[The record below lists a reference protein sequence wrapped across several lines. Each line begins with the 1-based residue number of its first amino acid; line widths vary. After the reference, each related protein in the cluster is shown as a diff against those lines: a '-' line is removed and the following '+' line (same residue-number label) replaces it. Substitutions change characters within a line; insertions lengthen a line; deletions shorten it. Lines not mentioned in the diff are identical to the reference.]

1 MNSTNSILNLPYDI
15 DEWTLSML
23 KRGNMVFHIYK
34 GDGIYLVR
42 KDHYWGSKSSEDIE
56 DIEDEFVIDGVKI
69 IVLNSI

>member
-23 KRGNMVFHIYK
+23 KRGHMVFHIYK

-42 KDHYWGSKSSEDIE
+42 KDAYWGSKSSEDIE

-69 IVLNSI
+69 IVKLFD